1 LGKVILGEKLSKT
14 IVITFKI
21 DQKTLSMLDALA
33 DKKGCTR
40 SDLIREA
47 IINLINKKYP
57 LN

>member
-1 LGKVILGEKLSKT
+1 MGKVILGEKLSKT

-57 LN
+57 MN